1 MSNNKNC
8 TVQIKLLSCVNTSD
22 SIQISE
28 KRNEI
33 EIVVLKDER

>member
-1 MSNNKNC
+1 MSNNKKM
-8 TVQIKLLSCVNTSD
+8 KLLSCVNTSD

-28 KRNEI
+28 NRNEI